1 MAKALVLF
9 QLSVLLLSSFTIVS
23 HAQDEW
29 YSLDKN
35 VDHLAPAQAP
45 KPHHHHHPVPISSP
59 APSPIYYP
67 TKPPTKAPTKPPTKA
82 PTKPPTKAPSK
93 PPTYSPSKP
102 PAKPP
107 VKPPT
112 PSPYYPS
119 RKPVAVRGLV
129 YCKPCKFRGINT
141 LYQAKPLQGAKV
153 KLECNNTKKKLVEN
167 SETDKNGFFW
177 ILPKLLSS
185 GAYHKCKVFLVSSN
199 NSYCNVPTNYN
210 DGKSG
215 ALLKY
220 TPLPTA
226 TAPAPATHLP
236 VIKPPTPKYDFFTV
250 GPFGF
255 EASKKVPCKKY

>member
-45 KPHHHHHPVPISSP
+45 KPHHHHHHHPHPHPISSP

-82 PTKPPTKAPSK
+82 PYK

-141 LYQAKPLQGAKV
+141 LNQAKPLQGAKV
-153 KLECNNTKKKLVEN
+153 KLVCNNTKKTLVEQA
-167 SETDKNGFFW
+167 ETDKNGFFW

-220 TPLPTA
+220 TP
-226 TAPAPATHLP
+226 PAPATHLP
-236 VIKPPTPKYDFFTV
+236 IKPPTPKYDFFTV

>member
-1 MAKALVLF
+1 MAKGLVLF
-9 QLSVLLLSSFTIVS
+9 QLSVLLLSSFTIFS

-45 KPHHHHHPVPISSP
+45 KPHHHHHHHPISSP
-59 APSPIYYP
+59 APSPIHYP
-67 TKPPTKAPTKPPTKA
+67 TKP

-102 PAKPP
+102 PAKP
-107 VKPPT
+107 

-141 LYQAKPLQGAKV
+141 LNQAKPLQGAKV
-153 KLECNNTKKKLVEN
+153 KLVCNNTKKTLVEQA
-167 SETDKNGFFW
+167 ETDKNGFFW

-199 NSYCNVPTNYN
+199 NTYCNVPTNYN
-210 DGKSG
+210 SGKSG

-220 TPLPTA
+220 TPPPMPPS
-226 TAPAPATHLP
+226 PAPATHLP
-236 VIKPPTPKYDFFTV
+236 IKPPTPKYDFFTV

-255 EASKKVPCKKY
+255 EPSKKVPCKKY

>member
-9 QLSVLLLSSFTIVS
+9 QLSVLLLSSFTVFS
-23 HAQDEW
+23 NGEW

-45 KPHHHHHPVPISSP
+45 KPHKGHHHPPKNSP
-59 APSPIYYP
+59 APSPIYAPKSPPAKSP
-67 TKPPTKAPTKPPTKA
+67 TPPPAKPPTPP
-82 PTKPPTKAPSK
+82 P
-93 PPTYSPSKP
+93 YSPSKP

-129 YCKPCKFRGINT
+129 YCKPCKFRGVDT
-141 LYQAKPLQGAKV
+141 LNQAKPLQGAEV
-153 KLECNNTKKKLVEN
+153 KLVCKNTKKTLVEKRK
-167 SETDKNGFFW
+167 TDKNGFFW
-177 ILPKLLSS
+177 IMPKLLTS

-199 NSYCNVPTNYN
+199 NSYCDVPTNYN

-215 ALLKY
+215 ASLKY
-220 TPLPTA
+220 TPLPKL
-226 TAPAPATHLP
+226 PAPKFD
-236 VIKPPTPKYDFFTV
+236 VFTV

-255 EASKKVPCKKY
+255 EPSKKVPCKK

>member
-9 QLSVLLLSSFTIVS
+9 QVSVFLLSSFTIVS

-45 KPHHHHHPVPISSP
+45 KPHHHHHHHHHPHPHPLPIISP
-59 APSPIYYP
+59 SPSPIYYP

-82 PTKPPTKAPSK
+82 PC
-93 PPTYSPSKP
+93 
-102 PAKPP
+102 
-107 VKPPT
+107 KPPT

-153 KLECNNTKKKLVEN
+153 KLVCYNTKKTLVEQA
-167 SETDKNGFFW
+167 ETDENGFFW

-220 TPLPTA
+220 TPPA
-226 TAPAPATHLP
+226 PAPAPATHLP
-236 VIKPPTPKYDFFTV
+236 IKPPTPKYDFFTV

-255 EASKKVPCKKY
+255 EPSKKVPCKKY